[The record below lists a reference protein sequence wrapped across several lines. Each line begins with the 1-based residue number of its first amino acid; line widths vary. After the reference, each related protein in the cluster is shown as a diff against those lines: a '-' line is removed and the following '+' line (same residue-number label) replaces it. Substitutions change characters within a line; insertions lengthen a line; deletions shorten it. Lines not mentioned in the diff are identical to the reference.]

1 MSHVVGGNSYRGRKT
16 SLVAGFMFG
25 KSKIKTIATI
35 TGALLAFGLAF
46 LSYQYLALALF
57 SLGLSRFYEIAPTV
71 PEICADAVSDAAV
84 AFTGIYDYIGLAVA
98 AIFLMLGL
106 FFAWRSWSHV
116 PLDSH

>member
-1 MSHVVGGNSYRGRKT
+1 MLQRETSVGPKG

-25 KSKIKTIATI
+25 ESKIKIIATI
-35 TGALLAFGLAF
+35 TGALVAFGLAY
-46 LSYQYLALALF
+46 LSYQYLALTLF
-57 SLGLSRFYEIAPTV
+57 SLGLSRFYDIAPTV
-71 PEICADAVSDAAV
+71 PEACTNVVADAAV

-98 AIFLMLGL
+98 AFFLMVGL